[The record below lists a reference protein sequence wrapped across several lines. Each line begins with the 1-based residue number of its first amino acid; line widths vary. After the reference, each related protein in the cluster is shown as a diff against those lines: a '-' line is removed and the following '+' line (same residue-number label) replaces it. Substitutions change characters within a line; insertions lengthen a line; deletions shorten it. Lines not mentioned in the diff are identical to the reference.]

1 MQDALRHERIA
12 IPTLWLAVAA
22 SLLLHLLLLA
32 GLVPRN
38 FLQPSEGGEAA
49 GRKRS
54 LAVRIVPKP
63 SPPPAPAAPAAP
75 PERILQSP
83 APAQRPSAPRAVPRP
98 AAPPKVMTTERPASA
113 VIPAPAPES
122 PAAPAPSSTG
132 GATDLAAY
140 IAARRRAR
148 EGGPPSAPSPPVESE
163 QERHNRTVASSLG
176 LDRTPTFAG
185 DQAHGG
191 GIFQIV
197 RVGYTEGEFLFF
209 GWNKAIARNS
219 RQLIEVQRGTHR
231 STEVAIVR
239 RMIDIIRE
247 HEPGDFTWESRR
259 LGRHLTLSARPQ
271 HDAELEAFLMKEFFA
286 VVR

>member
-22 SLLLHLLLLA
+22 SVLLHLALLA
-32 GLVPRN
+32 GWIPRT
-38 FLQPSEGGEAA
+38 FLQPSDEGEAA
-49 GRKRS
+49 GRKKS
-54 LAVRIVPKP
+54 LAVRIERPP
-63 SPPPAPAAPAAP
+63 APPPAPAEPAIP
-75 PERILQSP
+75 PEPIGQ
-83 APAQRPSAPRAVPRP
+83 APAQRPSAPRAAPRP
-98 AAPPKVMTTERPASA
+98 VAPPKVMTTERPATTA
-113 VIPAPAPES
+113 LPAPAPEV
-122 PAAPAPSSTG
+122 PASPAPSSTG

-271 HDAELEAFLMKEFFA
+271 HDAELEAFLMKEFFT

>member
-12 IPTLWLAVAA
+12 IPNIWLAVAA
-22 SLLLHLLLLA
+22 SVLLHLVLLA
-32 GLVPRN
+32 GWIPRHL
-38 FLQPSEGGEAA
+38 LQPSEDGEAA
-49 GRKRS
+49 GRKKS

-63 SPPPAPAAPAAP
+63 SPPQAPSAPVVPPEPILQAPAPVP
-75 PERILQSP
+75 
-83 APAQRPSAPRAVPRP
+83 RPSAPRAAPRA
-98 AAPPKVMTTERPASA
+98 AAPPRVMTTERPAPA
-113 VIPAPAPES
+113 AIPAPPPEP
-122 PAAPAPSSTG
+122 PATPAPSNTG

-140 IAARRRAR
+140 IASRRRAR
-148 EGGPPSAPSPPVESE
+148 EGGPSAPSQPVESE
-163 QERHNRTVASSLG
+163 QERHNRAVASSLG

-185 DQAHGG
+185 DSSQSG

-197 RVGYTEGEFLFF
+197 RVGYSDGEFLFF

-219 RQLIEVQRGTHR
+219 RQLIEVQRGSHR

-247 HEPGDFTWESRR
+247 HEQGDFTWESRR
-259 LGRHLTLSARPQ
+259 VGRYLTLSARPQ
-271 HDAELEAFLMKEFFA
+271 HDAELERFLMQEFFA